1 MSRDTHAVPETR
13 TWREIPQ
20 QVRQRAMSSEG
31 RRRVAMRALR
41 GTLGAIV
48 VGAVSWGAWEMAAV
62 LRENPDAMPDGAKSD
77 RVRSLVL
84 VTDGV
89 LDNNWLART
98 LVIPADATLMGL
110 DLNQLRTKVLSDA
123 QVSSA
128 AIIRNF
134 PDKLIV
140 RISERSP
147 VVRMM
152 AQAGTEAPAPLLV
165 SRDGVAFSG
174 AGFDS
179 EMIATLPW
187 IDGVRLVR
195 SGKGFAP
202 IAGMKA
208 VSDLIASA
216 KLEAEDLYR
225 TWLVISLSRLDSDG
239 EIDVHTRTGM
249 RVVFGT
255 KEDYLRQIA
264 RLDLLVDESR
274 DPTRPLKEVN
284 LALGA
289 QVPVSYGTAAPTLNE
304 PALNTAAQKSTR
316 STVTAPALSNIH
328 IDIKS
333 EL

>member
-1 MSRDTHAVPETR
+1 
-13 TWREIPQ
+13 
-20 QVRQRAMSSEG
+20 MSSEG
-31 RRRVAMRALR
+31 RRRVTMSAMRGA
-41 GTLGAIV
+41 LGAIV
-48 VGAVSWGAWEMAAV
+48 IGAVAWGAWEMAAV
-62 LRENPDAMPDGAKSD
+62 LRENPDAMPDGARSD
-77 RVRSLVL
+77 RVRSLGL

-89 LDNNWLART
+89 LDKNWLART
-98 LVIPADATLMGL
+98 LSIPADATLMSL
-110 DLNQLRTKVLSDA
+110 DLNQLRATVLADA

-134 PDKLIV
+134 PDKLLV

-147 VVRMM
+147 VVRVM
-152 AQAGTEAPAPLLV
+152 AQSGSGAPATLLV

-174 AGFDS
+174 TGFDP

-187 IDGVRLVR
+187 IDGVRLAR
-195 SGKGFAP
+195 SPQGFAP
-202 IAGMKA
+202 ISGMKA

-225 TWLVISLSRLDSDG
+225 TWQVISLSRLDSDG

-249 RVVFGT
+249 RVIFGT
-255 KEDYLRQIA
+255 NEDYLRQIA

-289 QVPVSYGTAAPTLNE
+289 QVPVSYGTAAPVLGE
-304 PALNTAAQKSTR
+304 PAATTAGQKSTR
-316 STVTAPALSNIH
+316 PAVDFPALSNIH